1 MFGAHQILFKGY
13 YMKRLIVALALLAPA
28 IAIAQT
34 RQGSLTCT
42 TPTITTATSFTVAA
56 ADAQRHYLLIQNNH
70 NANILC
76 SLTGATLTGIA
87 PTSTNK
93 GIVLVPGAS
102 YEANGSLIPVDV
114 IKCYQASG
122 GDINTVVVC
131 TG

>member
-1 MFGAHQILFKGY
+1 
-13 YMKRLIVALALLAPA
+13 MKRLIVALALLAPA
-28 IAIAQT
+28 LATAQT

-56 ADAQRHYLLIQNNH
+56 ANTQRHYLLIQSNH
-70 NANILC
+70 NANIMC
-76 SLTGATLTGIA
+76 SLTGATLTGIV
-87 PTSTNK
+87 PTSTNI

-102 YEANGSLIPVDV
+102 YEANGSLIPIDV
-114 IKCYQASG
+114 IKCYQGSG